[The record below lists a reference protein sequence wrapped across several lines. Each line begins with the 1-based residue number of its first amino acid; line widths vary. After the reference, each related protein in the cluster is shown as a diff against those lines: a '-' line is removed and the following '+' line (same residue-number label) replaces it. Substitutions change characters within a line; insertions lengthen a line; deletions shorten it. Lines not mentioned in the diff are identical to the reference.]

1 MFSCIVFFPF
11 IFFLWFFP
19 KLSLL
24 ILFFLILSW
33 LRITIVYFLTKH
45 YRLLQCFLI
54 FFSFCFF
61 MNLFLNYLCLFYF
74 FNVKLVKNLT
84 CSLIFLESIVDCN
97 NVSPYN
103 FFFKKIYDF
112 FYKSMTM
119 HKHAISPRQRAGMTT
134 SNI

>member
-1 MFSCIVFFPF
+1 MFSCIVFFSFVFFMIFSKIIF
-11 IFFLWFFP
+11 IDF
-19 KLSLL
+19 
-24 ILFFLILSW
+24 IFLILSW

-54 FFSFCFF
+54 FFSFFL
-61 MNLFLNYLCLFYF
+61 MNLFLNYFCLFYF
-74 FNVKLVKNLT
+74 FNVKLVKNLA

-97 NVSPYN
+97 SVSPYN
-103 FFFKKIYDF
+103 CFLKKIYDF

-119 HKHAISPRQRAGMTT
+119 NKHAISPWQRTGMTT